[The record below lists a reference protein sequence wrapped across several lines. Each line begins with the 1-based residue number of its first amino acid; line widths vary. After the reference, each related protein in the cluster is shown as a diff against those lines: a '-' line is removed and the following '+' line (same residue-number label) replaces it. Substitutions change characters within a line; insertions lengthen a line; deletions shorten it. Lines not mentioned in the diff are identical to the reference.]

1 MNTNDLALFLHTAA
15 GGSISRAAEKMDIT
29 TASASA
35 ALKRLEKQLNVQ
47 LFVRSTRQL
56 RITAEGE
63 HFLGY
68 CRAALASL
76 DAGKASL
83 RAVSGQVSGNLRVT
97 APSDLGRN
105 RLLQWIDDIMEQHS
119 QLSIS
124 LLLTDV
130 HADFYRD
137 RIDLA
142 VRYGC
147 LHDSSMVAF
156 KLASMEKVL
165 CASPEYLARYGA
177 PQQPQD
183 LLQHNCLLYQLN
195 GRTYDQWELIATQMQ
210 NSEPY
215 KIKVCG
221 KHTCND
227 GEAVRRWALMGRG
240 IMYKSKLDV
249 VDDLRQGRLVR
260 VLPDYASPGID
271 LNLVT
276 LTREQVSPAALL
288 LRDLLRDKFTQL
300 LDG

>member
-29 TASASA
+29 TATASA

-76 DAGKASL
+76 DAGTASL
-83 RAVSGQVSGNLRVT
+83 RAVSGQVSGDLRVT

-165 CASPEYLARYGA
+165 CASPEYLARCGA

-195 GRTYDQWELIATQMQ
+195 GRTYDQWELSATQMQ

-260 VLPDYASPGID
+260 VLSDYASPGID